1 MVFLLPILSAL
12 RTICF
17 GHWLIVRSGFLPSP
31 HAPRKTVF
39 HVSVPCCCLAL
50 AFLLAVP
57 IAGDAQPTAQ
67 TNGGDATPKANVWS
81 LHCVNVAPQAGADA
95 SQPSPTS
102 VACEASQTISARQG
116 DQDVEILKLAISSI
130 GEEGGKSLWG
140 LVTMLPLDVL
150 LTSDFGLGADKV
162 QPGLHR
168 YRNCNHLGCFAVV
181 PLTGKLVSGLSRSK
195 QGTAYFRLI
204 NGKVVKV
211 VFPLEGF
218 AEAFKKLASG
228 KDLPSPIS
236 PVGSAGTP
244 ETAQ

>member
-17 GHWLIVRSGFLPSP
+17 GRWLVIWGGLLPSHHP
-31 HAPRKTVF
+31 TRKTVS
-39 HVSVPCCCLAL
+39 HVSAPCSCLAL

-57 IAGDAQPTAQ
+57 TAGGAQ
-67 TNGGDATPKANVWS
+67 TNGGDTATKANVWS
-81 LHCVNVAPQAGADA
+81 LHCVNVATPAGSDD
-95 SQPSPTS
+95 SQPSSTR
-102 VACEASQTISARQG
+102 VACEASQTVSARQG
-116 DQDVEILKLAISSI
+116 DQDVEILKLAISSV

-140 LVTMLPLDVL
+140 LVTLLPLDVL

-181 PLTGKLVSGLSRSK
+181 PLTNKLVAGLSRSK
-195 QGTAYFRLI
+195 QGMAYFRLT
-204 NGKVVKV
+204 NGRVVKV

-218 AEAFKKLASG
+218 AEAFKKLSSG
-228 KDLPSPIS
+228 KDLPSPIL

-244 ETAQ
+244 EATQ